1 MQRFNSEHPNLSSYE
16 DEFKQRKS
24 KNPIQREN
32 LVDKAIPGY
41 YEGHEGDLKRNQYP
55 HDDASHGPL
64 NCESQLQQQ
73 REALSSQSNYHVE
86 KDRAEYYQ
94 AEENLQRRE
103 YKDHLDEVQCDFPQY
118 ENRSKQK
125 GVEVRLTQDN
135 NHVYNGKAD
144 YNQNYEKKVE
154 QGFNYSG
161 YIDESHQSSLQ
172 RENQQQQEAVYT
184 VKDNVHVNT
193 GDYRRS

>member
-1 MQRFNSEHPNLSSYE
+1 MRFSAISLSTKIE
-16 DEFKQRKS
+16 ES
-24 KNPIQREN
+24 KN
-32 LVDKAIPGY
+32 
-41 YEGHEGDLKRNQYP
+41 
-55 HDDASHGPL
+55 
-64 NCESQLQQQ
+64 
-73 REALSSQSNYHVE
+73 
-86 KDRAEYYQ
+86 
-94 AEENLQRRE
+94 
-103 YKDHLDEVQCDFPQY
+103 
-118 ENRSKQK
+118 

-161 YIDESHQSSLQ
+161 YIYIYIYESHQSSLQ